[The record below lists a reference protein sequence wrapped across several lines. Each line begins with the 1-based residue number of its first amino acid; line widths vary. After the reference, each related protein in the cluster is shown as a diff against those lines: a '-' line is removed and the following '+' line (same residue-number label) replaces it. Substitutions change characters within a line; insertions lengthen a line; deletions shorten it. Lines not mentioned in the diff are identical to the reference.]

1 MTGTYEKIMREK
13 ILADMEEE
21 FDKWVQV
28 CEESNGAT
36 VSLDTYLISKAILI
50 VGASLT
56 AALGEMVK

>member
-28 CEESNGAT
+28 CEESDSNT

-56 AALGEMVK
+56 AAIGEAVK